1 MGMPQTT
8 AATPQSIDPG
18 SVISSAFAIYKDQAA
33 VLLGSAAV
41 VFLISGVL
49 AFLLGWVGAIIGFV
63 ASLFYQGMVVEL
75 VRDVQDGRR
84 DSTIGELFSSVAPVV
99 LPLLAVSILAA
110 IGIAVGFVLIII
122 PGLFLMTIWSVV
134 IPVVVIERP
143 GIFSSFG
150 RSQALVK
157 GYGWQVF
164 GVIVVVI
171 LLAILIS
178 IVVAVIASGMSDGLR
193 GALQYVLNILTA
205 PLQALL
211 VSVLYFGLRRAHGES
226 TGRATAV
233 AAEPSTWSPPAAPEA
248 PTTTQP
254 PAPEPPT
261 QEQPPSGPP
270 PSSPPPA
277 NP

>member
-1 MGMPQTT
+1 MGTSHTT

-18 SVISSAFAIYKDQAA
+18 SVISSAFAIYRDQAV
-33 VLLGSAAV
+33 VLLGSAAA
-41 VFLISGVL
+41 VFLISGIL
-49 AFLLGWVGAIIGFV
+49 AWLFGWVGALIGFV

-84 DSTIGELFSSVAPVV
+84 DATIKELFTKVAPVV
-99 LPLLAVSILAA
+99 LPLLAVSILAT
-110 IGIAVGFVLIII
+110 IGIAIGFILIII
-122 PGLFLMTIWSVV
+122 PGLFLMTIWSVA

-143 GIFSSFG
+143 GIFSAFG

-171 LLAILIS
+171 LIAIVIS
-178 IVVAVIASGMSDGLR
+178 VIVAIVASGMSDGAR
-193 GALQYVLNILTA
+193 GVLQFVLNIVTA

-211 VSVLYFGLRRAHGES
+211 VSVLYFGLRRAHGELA
-226 TGRATAV
+226 G
-233 AAEPSTWSPPAAPEA
+233 AAPASDWA
-248 PTTTQP
+248 PPT
-254 PAPEPPT
+254 APEPPT
-261 QEQPPSGPP
+261 ERQQPTEQQQP
-270 PSSPPPA
+270 PSSPPPPAA

>member
-1 MGMPQTT
+1 MATPHTT

-18 SVISSAFAIYKDQAA
+18 SVISSAFAIYRDQAA
-33 VLLGSAAV
+33 VLLGSAAA
-41 VFLISGVL
+41 VFLLSGLL
-49 AFLLGWVGAIIGFV
+49 AWLLGWVGGVIAFV
-63 ASLFYQGMVVEL
+63 ATLFYQGMVVEL

-84 DSTIGELFSSVAPVV
+84 DATIGELFSKVAPAV

-110 IGIAVGFVLIII
+110 IGIAIGFVLLIV
-122 PGLFLMTIWSVV
+122 PGLFLITIWSVAV
-134 IPVVVIERP
+134 PVVVIERP
-143 GIFSSFG
+143 GVFSSFG

-171 LLAILIS
+171 LIAIVIS
-178 IVVAVIASGMSDGLR
+178 VIIAIVASGMSDGAR
-193 GALQYVLNILTA
+193 AALQFVLNIITA

-226 TGRATAV
+226 AGTAPATSP
-233 AAEPSTWSPPAAPEA
+233 EPSAWAPPTASEA

-254 PAPEPPT
+254 PAPEPP
-261 QEQPPSGPP
+261 SGPP
-270 PSSPPPA
+270 PSSPPPPPT
-277 NP
+277 N